1 MSETTVSPLF
11 PSPDPDSGN
20 ISLGRG
26 VDVLVAVKDV
36 AVVIQ
41 AGCEIQTH
49 EDVVGAIIEEPDQQL
64 LILVEHARVVLRY
77 K

>member
-1 MSETTVSPLF
+1 MSGTCLKQQSRLC
-11 PSPDPDSGN
+11 SGN

-41 AGCEIQTH
+41 AACEIQTH
-49 EDVVGAIIEEPDQQL
+49 EDFMGAIIEEPDQQL
-64 LILVEHARVVLRY
+64 LILVEHVVVLRY

>member
-1 MSETTVSPLF
+1 MSGTCLKQQSRLCY
-11 PSPDPDSGN
+11 PDSGD
-20 ISLGRG
+20 IFLVRG

-41 AGCEIQTH
+41 GGCEFQTH
-49 EDVVGAIIEEPDQQL
+49 DNVVGAIIGEPDQQL
-64 LILVEHARVVLRY
+64 LILVEHAWLVLGY